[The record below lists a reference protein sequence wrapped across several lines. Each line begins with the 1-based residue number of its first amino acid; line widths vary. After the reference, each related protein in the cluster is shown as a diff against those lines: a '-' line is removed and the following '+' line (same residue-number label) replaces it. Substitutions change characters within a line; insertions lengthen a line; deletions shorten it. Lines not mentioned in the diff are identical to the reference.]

1 MTESWRVRHI
11 HSANASGPS
20 GLPRAIA
27 GDISF
32 GSSTQPW
39 QGESEIRDCLESPSL
54 VRESV
59 KEPDVHLYYAPA
71 EHLHLC
77 VATAPADEDE
87 RFVVTAYFTKNIKPG
102 KELWKS

>member
-1 MTESWRVRHI
+1 MARRRIFTVLTPLGHRVFLARDRWRHI
-11 HSANASGPS
+11 IRFKHPA
-20 GLPRAIA
+20 LA
-27 GDISF
+27 GR
-32 GSSTQPW
+32 
-39 QGESEIRDCLESPSL
+39 ESEVRDCLATPAL